1 MFAMRTT
8 LLAGVPARRTW
19 ALAFDKGDDVLP
31 ALLKFAEEEKI
42 VAAELRGIGGFR
54 EVTLAYF
61 ERATMSYE
69 PLPLHEQVEVVSLLG
84 NITLADGKPKVHAHC
99 VVGRKDGATVGG
111 HLLAAEV
118 WPTLELFVTAYAEPA
133 ERKNDPETKLPLL

>member
-1 MFAMRTT
+1 MRAH

-19 ALAFDKGDDVLP
+19 LLAFDKGDDVHP
-31 ALLKFAEEEKI
+31 TLLKFAEEERI

-61 ERATMSYE
+61 EKATLTYE
-69 PLPLHEQVEVVSLLG
+69 PLPVREQVEVVSLLG
-84 NITLADGKPKVHAHC
+84 NITLAEGKPKVHAHC
-99 VVGRKDGATVGG
+99 VIGRKDGSTVGG

-118 WPTLELFVTAYAEPA
+118 WPTLELFVTAYAEKV
-133 ERKNDPETKLPLL
+133 ERKSDPETKLPLL